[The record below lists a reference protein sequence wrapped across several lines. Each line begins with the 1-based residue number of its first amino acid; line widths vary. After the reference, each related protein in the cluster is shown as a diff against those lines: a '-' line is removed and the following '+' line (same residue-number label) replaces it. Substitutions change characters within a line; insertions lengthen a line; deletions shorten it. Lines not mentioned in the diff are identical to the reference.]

1 MFNHNADPD
10 IKNLELLLLIRSAE
24 LLLAEKAS
32 KRLFSTPIHLGIG
45 QEAVAVGVSKS
56 LRKSDYIFG
65 NHRSHAHYL
74 AAGGSVFQLFAE
86 VLGKAAGCSAGKG
99 GSMHITSPDNGFIG
113 SMPIVAGTIPIALG
127 GALTCKFSKDNNISV
142 SYFGDGAAEEGVF
155 HETLNLASIMELPI
169 LFVCENNLFSSH
181 LHISERQPNREI
193 SRFAKA
199 NKINYVSVDGN
210 NLTEVQKQS
219 SRMISEIR
227 QTKKPGFI
235 EAFTYRLYG
244 HVGFDIDENIGHNR
258 KKDLEEWSNRDPIKN
273 FTNELFSRNLLS
285 SETLIEIEKK
295 ISLYIQNEWEKAMN
309 SQFPEKTQL
318 ESNVYFEATL

>member
-1 MFNHNADPD
+1 MYHHNADLD
-10 IKNLELLLLIRSAE
+10 IKNLELLLLIRKVE

-32 KRLFSTPIHLGIG
+32 KRLFNTPIHLGIG
-45 QEAVAVGVSKS
+45 QEAVAVGVSNN

-74 AAGGSVFQLFAE
+74 AAGGSVFELFAE
-86 VLGKAAGCSAGKG
+86 VLGKAAGCSGGKG

-127 GALTCKFSKDNNISV
+127 AALTSKLLKGNSVSV

-169 LFVCENNLFSSH
+169 LFICENNLFSSH
-181 LHISERQPNREI
+181 LHISERQPSHEI
-193 SRFAKA
+193 SRFAQA
-199 NKINYVSVDGN
+199 NKISYLSVDGN
-210 NLTEVQKQS
+210 NLNEIQRES

-227 QTKKPGFI
+227 ETGKPGFI
-235 EAFTYRLYG
+235 EAFTYRSYG
-244 HVGFDIDENIGHNR
+244 HVGFEIDEQIGLNR

-273 FTNELFSRNLLS
+273 FSDELLLKKIIS
-285 SETLIEIEKK
+285 SATLIEIKK
-295 ISLYIQNEWEKAMN
+295 EINLFVQNEWEKAMN
-309 SQFPEKTQL
+309 ADFPNHKQL
-318 ESNVYFEATL
+318 VSNVYFEAKL